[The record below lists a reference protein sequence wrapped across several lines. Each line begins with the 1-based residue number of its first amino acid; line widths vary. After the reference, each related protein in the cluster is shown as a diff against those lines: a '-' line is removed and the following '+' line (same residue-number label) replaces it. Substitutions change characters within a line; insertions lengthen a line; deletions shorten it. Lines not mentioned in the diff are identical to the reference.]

1 MAGVARKAPA
11 KRKAKSPSSGQKI
24 LQASWVDRLMHMLP
38 FSEQDVQRVITWIIL
53 AAITLLAFAAA
64 QYAGLT
70 AAAYQQYAMLAAK
83 AGFQVQRVEVTGVK
97 RFDQKSVYKSVYQLV
112 LAEKDR
118 AMPLVDIDKV
128 RADLLKYGWIKDARV
143 ARRLPDTLAVEIIE
157 REPAAIWQ
165 RGGRY
170 SLIDA
175 NGIVLAHVRAGEG
188 GDLPILNGNDA
199 NTHIVALNALLDK
212 ASALKSQVSGASWIG
227 NRRWDLQF
235 QTGETL
241 ALPEG
246 EAEAAKALL
255 NFARLDGV
263 HRLLGRDLIHFD
275 LRDPNRAYFRKALK
289 AEAVKVQPAEP
300 VKVENKDSTEK
311 NEIPSKNNGLTA

>member
-11 KRKAKSPSSGQKI
+11 KRKAKSPSPRQKV
-24 LQASWVDRLMHMLP
+24 LQASWVDTLIRILP
-38 FSEQDVQRVITWIIL
+38 LTEKEVQRIVTWVIL
-53 AAITLLAFAAA
+53 AVLTLLALVAA

-70 AAAYQQYAMLAAK
+70 AAAYQQYAALAAK
-83 AGFQVQRVEVTGVK
+83 AGFQVKRVPVTGMERV
-97 RFDQKSVYKSVYQLV
+97 DQLKVYQLV

-118 AMPLVDIDKV
+118 AMPLVDIEKI
-128 RADLLKYGWIKDARV
+128 RADLLQYGWIKDARV
-143 ARRLPDTLAVEIIE
+143 SRRLPDTLAVEIIE
-157 REPAAIWQ
+157 RKPAALWQ
-165 RGGRY
+165 RNGKY

-175 NGIVLAHVRAGEG
+175 NGIVLANVRADEG
-188 GDLPILNGNDA
+188 GDLPMLNGNEA
-199 NTHIVALNALLDK
+199 NEHIVALNALLDN
-212 ASALKSQVSGASWIG
+212 ASALKSQVSGATWIG
-227 NRRWDLQF
+227 KRRWDLQF

-275 LRDPNRAYFRKALK
+275 LRDPDRAYFRKAPK
-289 AEAVKVQPAEP
+289 AKP
-300 VKVENKDSTEK
+300 VKVENNDNNEN
-311 NEIPSKNNGLTA
+311 NEITSKNNGLTA

>member
-11 KRKAKSPSSGQKI
+11 KRKTKSPSPGKR
-24 LQASWVDRLMHMLP
+24 SWKRRGLICCCVCCLFP
-38 FSEQDVQRVITWIIL
+38 EQDIQRFVTWIIL
-53 AAITLLAFAAA
+53 AALTLLAFAAA

-70 AAAYQQYAMLAAK
+70 AAAYQQYAALAAK
-83 AGFQVQRVEVTGVK
+83 AGFQVQRVEVTGMERV
-97 RFDQKSVYKSVYQLV
+97 DQLKVYQLV

-128 RADLLKYGWIKDARV
+128 RADLLQYGWIKDARV

-157 REPAAIWQ
+157 RKPVAIWQ
-165 RGGRY
+165 RGGKY

-188 GDLPILNGNDA
+188 GDLPTLNGNDA
-199 NTHIVALNALLDK
+199 NTHIMALNALLDK

-275 LRDPNRAYFRKALK
+275 LRDPNRAYFRKAPK
-289 AEAVKVQPAEP
+289 AEP
-300 VKVENKDSTEK
+300 VKVENNDSKDNNEK
-311 NEIPSKNNGLTA
+311 SEITSKNNGLTA

>member
-11 KRKAKSPSSGQKI
+11 KRKAKSPSPRQKV
-24 LQASWVDRLMHMLP
+24 LQASWVDTLIRILP
-38 FSEQDVQRVITWIIL
+38 LTEKEVQRIVTWVIL
-53 AAITLLAFAAA
+53 AVLTLLALVAA

-70 AAAYQQYAMLAAK
+70 AAAYQQYAALAAK
-83 AGFQVQRVEVTGVK
+83 AGFQVKRVPVTGMERV
-97 RFDQKSVYKSVYQLV
+97 DQLKVYQLV

-118 AMPLVDIDKV
+118 AMPLVDIEKI
-128 RADLLKYGWIKDARV
+128 RADLLQYGWIKDARV
-143 ARRLPDTLAVEIIE
+143 SRRLPDTLAVEIIE
-157 REPAAIWQ
+157 RKPAALWQ
-165 RGGRY
+165 RNGKY

-175 NGIVLAHVRAGEG
+175 NGIVLANVRAGEG
-188 GDLPILNGNDA
+188 GDLPMLNGNEA
-199 NTHIVALNALLDK
+199 NEHIVALNALLDN

-227 NRRWDLQF
+227 KRRWDLQF

-275 LRDPNRAYFRKALK
+275 LRDPDRAYFRKAPK
-289 AEAVKVQPAEP
+289 AKP
-300 VKVENKDSTEK
+300 VKAQSNENDEN
-311 NEIPSKNNGLTA
+311 NEITSKNNGLTA

>member
-11 KRKAKSPSSGQKI
+11 KRKAKSTSPRQKM
-24 LQASWVDRLMHMLP
+24 LQASWVDTLIRILP
-38 FSEQDVQRVITWIIL
+38 LTEKEVQRIVTWAIL
-53 AAITLLAFAAA
+53 SVLTLLALVAA

-70 AAAYQQYAMLAAK
+70 AAAYQQYAALAAK
-83 AGFQVQRVEVTGVK
+83 AGFQVKRVPVTGMERV
-97 RFDQKSVYKSVYQLV
+97 DQLKVYQLV

-118 AMPLVDIDKV
+118 AMPLVDIEKI
-128 RADLLKYGWIKDARV
+128 RADLLQYGWIKDARV
-143 ARRLPDTLAVEIIE
+143 SRRLPDTLAVEIIE
-157 REPAAIWQ
+157 RKPAALWQ
-165 RGGRY
+165 RNGRY

-175 NGIVLAHVRAGEG
+175 NGIVLANVRAGEG
-188 GDLPILNGNDA
+188 GDLPTLNGNEA
-199 NTHIVALNALLDK
+199 NEHIVALNALLDN

-227 NRRWDLQF
+227 KRRWDLQF

-275 LRDPNRAYFRKALK
+275 LRDPDRAYFRKAPK
-289 AEAVKVQPAEP
+289 AKP
-300 VKVENKDSTEK
+300 VKVENNDNNEN
-311 NEIPSKNNGLTA
+311 NEITSKNNGLTA

>member
-11 KRKAKSPSSGQKI
+11 KRKAKSPSPRQKM
-24 LQASWVDRLMHMLP
+24 LQASWVDTLIRILP
-38 FSEQDVQRVITWIIL
+38 LTEKEVQRIVTWAIL
-53 AAITLLAFAAA
+53 AVLTLLALVAA

-70 AAAYQQYAMLAAK
+70 AAAYQQYAALAAK
-83 AGFQVQRVEVTGVK
+83 AGFQVKRVPVTGMERV
-97 RFDQKSVYKSVYQLV
+97 DQLKVYQLV

-118 AMPLVDIDKV
+118 AMPLVDIEKI
-128 RADLLKYGWIKDARV
+128 RADLLQYGWIKDARV
-143 ARRLPDTLAVEIIE
+143 SRRLPDTLAVEIIE
-157 REPAAIWQ
+157 RKPAALWQ
-165 RGGRY
+165 RNGKY

-175 NGIVLAHVRAGEG
+175 NGIVLANVRAGEG
-188 GDLPILNGNDA
+188 GDLPTLNGNEA
-199 NTHIVALNALLDK
+199 NEHIVALNALLDN

-227 NRRWDLQF
+227 KRRWDLQF

-275 LRDPNRAYFRKALK
+275 LRDPDRAYFRKAPK
-289 AEAVKVQPAEP
+289 AKP
-300 VKVENKDSTEK
+300 VKAQSNENDEN
-311 NEIPSKNNGLTA
+311 NEITSKNNGLTA

>member
-11 KRKAKSPSSGQKI
+11 KRKAKSPSPRQKR
-24 LQASWVDRLMHMLP
+24 LHASWVDRLIRILP
-38 FSEQDVQRVITWIIL
+38 LTEQEVQRIATWIIL
-53 AAITLLAFAAA
+53 AVLTLLALVAA

-70 AAAYQQYAMLAAK
+70 AVAYQQYAALAAK
-83 AGFQVQRVEVTGVK
+83 AGFQVKRVPVTGMERV
-97 RFDQKSVYKSVYQLV
+97 DQLKVYQLV

-118 AMPLVDIDKV
+118 AMPLVDIEKI
-128 RADLLKYGWIKDARV
+128 RTDLLQYGWIKDARV
-143 ARRLPDTLAVEIIE
+143 SRRLPDTLAVEIIE
-157 REPAAIWQ
+157 RKPAALWQ
-165 RGGRY
+165 RNGKY
-170 SLIDA
+170 ALIDA
-175 NGIVLAHVRAGEG
+175 TGIVLANVRAGEG
-188 GDLPILNGNDA
+188 GDLLTLNGNQA
-199 NTHIVALNALLDK
+199 NAHIVALNALLDN

-275 LRDPNRAYFRKALK
+275 LRDPDRAYFRKAPMAK
-289 AEAVKVQPAEP
+289 P
-300 VKVENKDSTEK
+300 VKVENNEDNEN
-311 NEIPSKNNGLTA
+311 NEITSKNNGLTA

>member
-11 KRKAKSPSSGQKI
+11 KRKAKSPSPRQKV
-24 LQASWVDRLMHMLP
+24 LQASWVDTLIRILP
-38 FSEQDVQRVITWIIL
+38 LTEKEVQRIVTWVIL
-53 AAITLLAFAAA
+53 AVLTLLALVAA

-70 AAAYQQYAMLAAK
+70 AAAYQQYAALAAK
-83 AGFQVQRVEVTGVK
+83 AGFQVKRVPVTGMERV
-97 RFDQKSVYKSVYQLV
+97 DQLKVYQLV

-118 AMPLVDIDKV
+118 AMPLVDIEKI
-128 RADLLKYGWIKDARV
+128 RADLLQYGWIKDARV
-143 ARRLPDTLAVEIIE
+143 SRRLPDTLAVEIIE
-157 REPAAIWQ
+157 RKPAALWQ
-165 RGGRY
+165 RNGRY

-175 NGIVLAHVRAGEG
+175 NGIVLANVRAGEG
-188 GDLPILNGNDA
+188 GDLPTLNGNGA
-199 NTHIVALNALLDK
+199 NAHIVALNALLDN

-227 NRRWDLQF
+227 KRRWDLQF

-275 LRDPNRAYFRKALK
+275 LRDPDRAYFRKAPK
-289 AEAVKVQPAEP
+289 AKP
-300 VKVENKDSTEK
+300 VKVENNDNNEN
-311 NEIPSKNNGLTA
+311 NEITSKNNGLTA

>member
-11 KRKAKSPSSGQKI
+11 KRKAKSPSPRQKM
-24 LQASWVDRLMHMLP
+24 LQASWVDTLIRILP
-38 FSEQDVQRVITWIIL
+38 LTEKEVQRIVTWVIL
-53 AAITLLAFAAA
+53 AVLTLLALVAA

-70 AAAYQQYAMLAAK
+70 AAAYQQYAALAAK
-83 AGFQVQRVEVTGVK
+83 AGFQVKRVPVTGMERV
-97 RFDQKSVYKSVYQLV
+97 DQLKVYQLV

-118 AMPLVDIDKV
+118 AMPLVDIEKI
-128 RADLLKYGWIKDARV
+128 RADLLQYGWIKDARV
-143 ARRLPDTLAVEIIE
+143 SRRLPDTLAVEIIE
-157 REPAAIWQ
+157 RKPAALWQ
-165 RGGRY
+165 RNGKY

-175 NGIVLAHVRAGEG
+175 NGIVLANVRAGEG
-188 GDLPILNGNDA
+188 GDLPTLNGNEA
-199 NTHIVALNALLDK
+199 NEHIVALNALLDN

-227 NRRWDLQF
+227 KRRWDLQF

-275 LRDPNRAYFRKALK
+275 LRDPDRAYFRKAPK
-289 AEAVKVQPAEP
+289 AKP
-300 VKVENKDSTEK
+300 VKAQSNENDEN
-311 NEIPSKNNGLTA
+311 NEITSKNNGLTA

>member
-1 MAGVARKAPA
+1 MER
-11 KRKAKSPSSGQKI
+11 
-24 LQASWVDRLMHMLP
+24 VDQL
-38 FSEQDVQRVITWIIL
+38 
-53 AAITLLAFAAA
+53 
-64 QYAGLT
+64 
-70 AAAYQQYAMLAAK
+70 K
-83 AGFQVQRVEVTGVK
+83 
-97 RFDQKSVYKSVYQLV
+97 VYQLV

-128 RADLLKYGWIKDARV
+128 RADLLQYGWIKDARV
-143 ARRLPDTLAVEIIE
+143 SRQLPNTLAVEIIE
-157 REPAAIWQ
+157 RKPAAIWQ
-165 RGGRY
+165 RNGKY

-175 NGIVLAHVRAGEG
+175 NGIVLANVRAGEG
-188 GDLPILNGNDA
+188 GDLPTLNGIEA
-199 NTHIVALNALLDK
+199 NTHIVALNALLDN
-212 ASALKSQVSGASWIG
+212 ASALKSQVSGATWIG

-275 LRDPNRAYFRKALK
+275 LRDPNRAYFRKAPK
-289 AEAVKVQPAEP
+289 AEPTKVQQAVP
-300 VKVENKDSTEK
+300 VKVDNKDDNK
-311 NEIPSKNNGLTA
+311 NNEITTKNNGLTA

>member
-11 KRKAKSPSSGQKI
+11 KRKAKSPSPRQKM
-24 LQASWVDRLMHMLP
+24 LQASWVDTLIRILP
-38 FSEQDVQRVITWIIL
+38 LTEKEVQRIVTWVIL
-53 AAITLLAFAAA
+53 SVLTLLALVAA

-70 AAAYQQYAMLAAK
+70 AAAYQQYAALAAK
-83 AGFQVQRVEVTGVK
+83 AGFQVKRVPVTGMERV
-97 RFDQKSVYKSVYQLV
+97 DQLKVYQLV

-118 AMPLVDIDKV
+118 AMPLVDIEKI
-128 RADLLKYGWIKDARV
+128 RADLLQYGWIKDARV
-143 ARRLPDTLAVEIIE
+143 SRRLPDTLAVEIIE
-157 REPAAIWQ
+157 RKPAALWQ
-165 RGGRY
+165 RDGKY

-175 NGIVLAHVRAGEG
+175 NGIVLANVRAGEG
-188 GDLPILNGNDA
+188 GDLPTLNGNGA
-199 NTHIVALNALLDK
+199 NEHIVALNALLDN

-227 NRRWDLQF
+227 KRRWDLQF

-275 LRDPNRAYFRKALK
+275 LRDPDRAYFRKAPK
-289 AEAVKVQPAEP
+289 AKP
-300 VKVENKDSTEK
+300 VKVENNDNNEN
-311 NEIPSKNNGLTA
+311 NEITSKNNGLTA

>member
-11 KRKAKSPSSGQKI
+11 KRKAKSPSPRQKM
-24 LQASWVDRLMHMLP
+24 LQASWVDTLIRILP
-38 FSEQDVQRVITWIIL
+38 LTEKEVQRIVTWVIL
-53 AAITLLAFAAA
+53 AVLTLLALVAA

-70 AAAYQQYAMLAAK
+70 AAAYQQYAALAAK
-83 AGFQVQRVEVTGVK
+83 AGFQVKRVPVTGMERV
-97 RFDQKSVYKSVYQLV
+97 DQLKVYQLV

-118 AMPLVDIDKV
+118 AMPLVDIEKI
-128 RADLLKYGWIKDARV
+128 RADLLQYGWIKDARV
-143 ARRLPDTLAVEIIE
+143 SRRLPDTLAVEIIE
-157 REPAAIWQ
+157 RKPAALWQ
-165 RGGRY
+165 RNGKY

-175 NGIVLAHVRAGEG
+175 NGIVLANVRAGEG
-188 GDLPILNGNDA
+188 GDLPTLNGNQA
-199 NTHIVALNALLDK
+199 NAHIVALNALLDN

-227 NRRWDLQF
+227 KRRWDLQF

-275 LRDPNRAYFRKALK
+275 LRDPDRAYFRKAPK
-289 AEAVKVQPAEP
+289 AKP
-300 VKVENKDSTEK
+300 VKAQSNENDEN
-311 NEIPSKNNGLTA
+311 NEITSKNNGLTA

>member
-11 KRKAKSPSSGQKI
+11 KRKAKNPNPRQKVS
-24 LQASWVDRLMHMLP
+24 QASWVDTVMRALP
-38 FSEQDVQRVITWIIL
+38 FSEQAVQRVITWIIL
-53 AAITLLAFAAA
+53 AVITLLAIFAA

-70 AAAYQQYAMLAAK
+70 AAAYQQYAALAAK
-83 AGFQVQRVEVTGVK
+83 AGFQVQRVEVTGMERV
-97 RFDQKSVYKSVYQLV
+97 DQLKVYQLV

-118 AMPLVDIDKV
+118 AMPLVDIDKI
-128 RADLLKYGWIKDARV
+128 RADLLQYGWIKDARV

-157 REPAAIWQ
+157 RKPAAIWQ
-165 RGGRY
+165 RNGKY

-188 GDLPILNGNDA
+188 GDLPTLNGIEA
-199 NTHIVALNALLDK
+199 NAHIVALNTLLDN

-246 EAEAAKALL
+246 EVEAAKALL

-275 LRDPNRAYFRKALK
+275 LRDPNRAYFRKVPK
-289 AEAVKVQPAEP
+289 AEP
-300 VKVENKDSTEK
+300 VKVESKGTIENKDSNEN
-311 NEIPSKNNGLTA
+311 NEITSKNNGLTA

>member
-11 KRKAKSPSSGQKI
+11 KRKAKSPSPRQKV
-24 LQASWVDRLMHMLP
+24 LQASWVDTLIRILP
-38 FSEQDVQRVITWIIL
+38 LTEKEVQRIVTWAIL
-53 AAITLLAFAAA
+53 SVLTLLALVAA

-70 AAAYQQYAMLAAK
+70 AAAYQQYAALAAK
-83 AGFQVQRVEVTGVK
+83 AGFQVKRVPVTGMERV
-97 RFDQKSVYKSVYQLV
+97 DQLKVYQLV

-118 AMPLVDIDKV
+118 AMPLVDIEKI
-128 RADLLKYGWIKDARV
+128 RADLLQYGWIKDARV
-143 ARRLPDTLAVEIIE
+143 SRRLPDTLAVEIIE
-157 REPAAIWQ
+157 RKPAALWQ
-165 RGGRY
+165 RNGRY

-175 NGIVLAHVRAGEG
+175 NGIVLANVRAGEG
-188 GDLPILNGNDA
+188 GDLPMLNGNEA
-199 NTHIVALNALLDK
+199 NEHIVALNALLDN

-227 NRRWDLQF
+227 KRRWDLQF

-275 LRDPNRAYFRKALK
+275 LRDPDRAYFRKAPK
-289 AEAVKVQPAEP
+289 AKP
-300 VKVENKDSTEK
+300 VKVENNDNNEN
-311 NEIPSKNNGLTA
+311 NEITSKNNGLTA

>member
-1 MAGVARKAPA
+1 MATATRKPAA
-11 KRKAKSPSSGQKI
+11 KRKAAPPSPRQKVRQI
-24 LQASWVDRLMHMLP
+24 SWVDKLMRTLP
-38 FSEQDVQRVITWIIL
+38 FSEEEVQRVITWVFL
-53 AAITLLAFAAA
+53 AALTVLAFAAA

-70 AAAYQQYAMLAAK
+70 ATAYQQYAALAAK
-83 AGFQVQRVEVTGVK
+83 AGFQVQRVEVTGMERV
-97 RFDQKSVYKSVYQLV
+97 DQLKVYQLV

-118 AMPLVDIDKV
+118 AMPLVDIEKV
-128 RADLLKYGWIKDARV
+128 RADLLQYGWIKDARV

-157 REPAAIWQ
+157 RKPTAIWQ
-165 RGGRY
+165 RDGKY

-175 NGIVLAHVRAGEG
+175 DGIVLANIRPGEG
-188 GDLPILNGNDA
+188 GDLPTLNGNDA
-199 NTHIVALNALLDK
+199 NRQTVALNALLDQ
-212 ASALKSQVSGASWIG
+212 ASALKAQVSGATWVG

-246 EAEAAKALL
+246 ETAAAKALL

-275 LRDPNRAYFRKALK
+275 LRDPDRAYFRKAPK
-289 AEAVKVQPAEP
+289 TEPA
-300 VKVENKDSTEK
+300 KVET
-311 NEIPSKNNGLTA
+311 NEITTKNNGQTA

>member
-11 KRKAKSPSSGQKI
+11 KRKAKSPSPRQKV
-24 LQASWVDRLMHMLP
+24 LQASWVDTLIRILP
-38 FSEQDVQRVITWIIL
+38 LTEKEVQRIVTWVIL
-53 AAITLLAFAAA
+53 AVLTLLALVAA

-70 AAAYQQYAMLAAK
+70 AAAYQQYAALAAK
-83 AGFQVQRVEVTGVK
+83 AGFQVKRVPVTGMERV
-97 RFDQKSVYKSVYQLV
+97 DQLKVYQLV

-118 AMPLVDIDKV
+118 AMPLVDIEKI
-128 RADLLKYGWIKDARV
+128 RADLLQYGWIKDARV
-143 ARRLPDTLAVEIIE
+143 SRRLPDTLAVEIIE
-157 REPAAIWQ
+157 RKPAALWQ
-165 RGGRY
+165 RNGKY

-175 NGIVLAHVRAGEG
+175 NGIVLANVRADEG
-188 GDLPILNGNDA
+188 GDLPMLNGNEA
-199 NTHIVALNALLDK
+199 NEHIVALNALLDN

-227 NRRWDLQF
+227 KRRWDLQF

-275 LRDPNRAYFRKALK
+275 LRDPDRAYFRKAPK
-289 AEAVKVQPAEP
+289 AKP
-300 VKVENKDSTEK
+300 VKAQSNENNEN
-311 NEIPSKNNGLTA
+311 NEITSKNNGLTA

>member
-11 KRKAKSPSSGQKI
+11 KRKAKIPSPRQKVLQSS
-24 LQASWVDRLMHMLP
+24 WFDMLMRALP
-38 FSEQDVQRVITWIIL
+38 LSEQDVQRIVTWIIL
-53 AAITLLAFAAA
+53 AALTLLAFAAA

-70 AAAYQQYAMLAAK
+70 AVAYQQYAALAAK
-83 AGFQVQRVEVTGVK
+83 AGFQVQRVEVTGMERV
-97 RFDQKSVYKSVYQLV
+97 DQLKVYQLV

-128 RADLLKYGWIKDARV
+128 RADLLQYGWIKDARV
-143 ARRLPDTLAVEIIE
+143 SRQLPDTLAVEIIE
-157 REPAAIWQ
+157 RKPAAIWQ
-165 RGGRY
+165 RNGRY

-175 NGIVLAHVRAGEG
+175 NGIVLANVRAGEG
-188 GDLPILNGNDA
+188 GDLPTLNGNQA
-199 NTHIVALNALLDK
+199 NAHIVALNALLDN
-212 ASALKSQVSGASWIG
+212 ASALKSQVSGATWIG

-275 LRDPNRAYFRKALK
+275 LRDPSRAYFRKAPK
-289 AEAVKVQPAEP
+289 AEA
-300 VKVENKDSTEK
+300 VKVENKDSNENNEK
-311 NEIPSKNNGLTA
+311 NEITTKNNGLTA

>member
-11 KRKAKSPSSGQKI
+11 KRKVKSPSPRQKV
-24 LQASWVDRLMHMLP
+24 LQASWVDILMRALP
-38 FSEQDVQRVITWIIL
+38 LSEQDVQRIVTWIIL
-53 AAITLLAFAAA
+53 AALTLLAFAAA

-70 AAAYQQYAMLAAK
+70 AVAYQQYAALAAK
-83 AGFQVQRVEVTGVK
+83 AGFQVQRVEVTGMERV
-97 RFDQKSVYKSVYQLV
+97 DQLKVYQLV

-128 RADLLKYGWIKDARV
+128 RADLLQYGWIKDARV

-157 REPAAIWQ
+157 RKPAAIWQ
-165 RGGRY
+165 RNGKY

-175 NGIVLAHVRAGEG
+175 NGIVLANVRAGEG
-188 GDLPILNGNDA
+188 GDLPTLNGNEA
-199 NTHIVALNALLDK
+199 NAHIVALNALLDN
-212 ASALKSQVSGASWIG
+212 ASALKSQVSGATWIG

-275 LRDPNRAYFRKALK
+275 LRDPSRAYFRKAPK
-289 AEAVKVQPAEP
+289 AEA
-300 VKVENKDSTEK
+300 VKVENKDSKENKENNEK
-311 NEIPSKNNGLTA
+311 NEITSKNNGLTA

>member
-11 KRKAKSPSSGQKI
+11 KRKAKSPSPRQKV
-24 LQASWVDRLMHMLP
+24 LQSSWVDILIRALP
-38 FSEQDVQRVITWIIL
+38 LSEQDVQRIITWIIL
-53 AAITLLAFAAA
+53 AAFTLLAFVAA

-70 AAAYQQYAMLAAK
+70 AAAYQQYAALAAK
-83 AGFQVQRVEVTGVK
+83 AGFEVQRVEVTGMERV
-97 RFDQKSVYKSVYQLV
+97 DQLKVYQLV

-128 RADLLKYGWIKDARV
+128 RADLLQYGWIKDARV
-143 ARRLPDTLAVEIIE
+143 SRQLPNTLAVEIIE
-157 REPAAIWQ
+157 RKPAAIWQ
-165 RGGRY
+165 RNGKY

-175 NGIVLAHVRAGEG
+175 NGIVLANVRASEG
-188 GDLPILNGNDA
+188 GDLPTLNGIEA
-199 NTHIVALNALLDK
+199 NTHIVALNALLDN
-212 ASALKSQVSGASWIG
+212 ASALKSQVSGATWIG

-235 QTGETL
+235 ETGETL

-275 LRDPNRAYFRKALK
+275 LRDPNRAYFRKAPK
-289 AEAVKVQPAEP
+289 AESVKVKQAEP
-300 VKVENKDSTEK
+300 VKVENKDNNEK
-311 NEIPSKNNGLTA
+311 SEITTKNNGLTA

>member
-11 KRKAKSPSSGQKI
+11 KRKAKSPSPRQKM
-24 LQASWVDRLMHMLP
+24 LQASWVDTLIRILP
-38 FSEQDVQRVITWIIL
+38 LTEKEVQRIVTWVIL
-53 AAITLLAFAAA
+53 AVLTLLALVAA

-70 AAAYQQYAMLAAK
+70 AAAYQQYAALAAK
-83 AGFQVQRVEVTGVK
+83 AGFQVKRVPVTGMERV
-97 RFDQKSVYKSVYQLV
+97 DQLKVYQLV

-118 AMPLVDIDKV
+118 AMPLVDIEKI
-128 RADLLKYGWIKDARV
+128 RADLLQYGWIKDARV
-143 ARRLPDTLAVEIIE
+143 SRRLPDTLAVEIIE
-157 REPAAIWQ
+157 RKPAALWQ
-165 RGGRY
+165 RNGKY

-175 NGIVLAHVRAGEG
+175 NGIVLANVRADEG
-188 GDLPILNGNDA
+188 GDLPMLNGNEA
-199 NTHIVALNALLDK
+199 NEHIVALNALLDN
-212 ASALKSQVSGASWIG
+212 ASALKSQVSGATWIG
-227 NRRWDLQF
+227 KRRWDLQF

-275 LRDPNRAYFRKALK
+275 LRDPDRAYFRKAPK
-289 AEAVKVQPAEP
+289 AKP
-300 VKVENKDSTEK
+300 VKVENNDNNEN
-311 NEIPSKNNGLTA
+311 NEITSKNNGLTA

>member
-11 KRKAKSPSSGQKI
+11 KRKAKSPSPRQKM
-24 LQASWVDRLMHMLP
+24 LQASWVDTLIRILP
-38 FSEQDVQRVITWIIL
+38 LTEKEVQRIVTWVIL
-53 AAITLLAFAAA
+53 AVLTLLALVAA

-70 AAAYQQYAMLAAK
+70 AAAYQQYAALAAK
-83 AGFQVQRVEVTGVK
+83 AGFQVKRVPVTGMERV
-97 RFDQKSVYKSVYQLV
+97 DQLKVYQLV

-118 AMPLVDIDKV
+118 AMPLVDIEKI
-128 RADLLKYGWIKDARV
+128 RADLLQYGWIKDARV
-143 ARRLPDTLAVEIIE
+143 SRRLPDTLAVEIIE
-157 REPAAIWQ
+157 RKPAALWQ
-165 RGGRY
+165 RNGKY

-175 NGIVLAHVRAGEG
+175 NGIVLANVRADEG
-188 GDLPILNGNDA
+188 GDLPMLNGNEA
-199 NTHIVALNALLDK
+199 NEHIVALNALLDN
-212 ASALKSQVSGASWIG
+212 ASALKSQVSGATWIG
-227 NRRWDLQF
+227 KRRWDLQF

-275 LRDPNRAYFRKALK
+275 LRDPDRAYFRKAPK
-289 AEAVKVQPAEP
+289 AKP
-300 VKVENKDSTEK
+300 VKAQSNENDEN
-311 NEIPSKNNGLTA
+311 NEITSKNNGLTA

>member
-11 KRKAKSPSSGQKI
+11 KRKAKSPSPRQKM
-24 LQASWVDRLMHMLP
+24 LQASWVDTLIRILP
-38 FSEQDVQRVITWIIL
+38 LTEKEVQRIVTWVIL
-53 AAITLLAFAAA
+53 SVLTLLALVAA

-70 AAAYQQYAMLAAK
+70 AAAYQQYAALAAK
-83 AGFQVQRVEVTGVK
+83 AGFQVKRVPVTGMERV
-97 RFDQKSVYKSVYQLV
+97 DQLKVYQLV

-118 AMPLVDIDKV
+118 AMPLVDIEKI
-128 RADLLKYGWIKDARV
+128 RADLLQYGWIKDARV
-143 ARRLPDTLAVEIIE
+143 SRRLPDTLAVEIIE
-157 REPAAIWQ
+157 RKPAALWQ
-165 RGGRY
+165 RDGKY

-175 NGIVLAHVRAGEG
+175 NGIVLANVRAGEG
-188 GDLPILNGNDA
+188 GDLPTLNGNGA
-199 NTHIVALNALLDK
+199 NEHIVALNALLDN

-227 NRRWDLQF
+227 KRRWDLQF

-246 EAEAAKALL
+246 EAEATKALL

-275 LRDPNRAYFRKALK
+275 LRDPDRAYFRKAPK
-289 AEAVKVQPAEP
+289 AKP
-300 VKVENKDSTEK
+300 VKVENNDNNEN
-311 NEIPSKNNGLTA
+311 NEITSKNNGLTA

>member
-1 MAGVARKAPA
+1 
-11 KRKAKSPSSGQKI
+11 
-24 LQASWVDRLMHMLP
+24 
-38 FSEQDVQRVITWIIL
+38 L
-53 AAITLLAFAAA
+53 AVLTLLALVAA

-70 AAAYQQYAMLAAK
+70 AAAYQQYAALAAK
-83 AGFQVQRVEVTGVK
+83 AGFQVKRVPVTGMERV
-97 RFDQKSVYKSVYQLV
+97 DQLKVYQLV

-118 AMPLVDIDKV
+118 AMPLVDIDKI
-128 RADLLKYGWIKDARV
+128 RADLLQYGWIKDARV
-143 ARRLPDTLAVEIIE
+143 SRRLPDTLAVEIIE
-157 REPAAIWQ
+157 RKPAALWQ
-165 RGGRY
+165 RNGKY

-175 NGIVLAHVRAGEG
+175 NGIVLANVRAGEG
-188 GDLPILNGNDA
+188 GDLPTLNGNDA
-199 NTHIVALNALLDK
+199 NAHIVALNALLDN

-275 LRDPNRAYFRKALK
+275 LRDPDRAYFRKAPK
-289 AEAVKVQPAEP
+289 AKP
-300 VKVENKDSTEK
+300 VKADNNDDNEN
-311 NEIPSKNNGLTA
+311 NEITSKNNGLTA